1 MARHVK
7 RIRDWIVT
15 LPTVAAFGLVLG
27 IGDLVQRATF
37 RMGMATYERALGN
50 LHHWLLR
57 VFRIAGTRVVA
68 EGRAQLEPT
77 GGYIVISN
85 HQSMFDI
92 SIFGSLLSGH
102 TPRFVSKRS
111 LAKGIPTV
119 SFYLKHGGNALID
132 RGDRE
137 QAMEAIKA
145 MGVYCQDRDVAAVIY
160 PEGTR
165 SREGALGSYR
175 AAGASA
181 LMESAPDLPVV
192 PAVID
197 GSWELFQDNLFPV
210 PFGVRVT
217 VRFGAPIERTAGED
231 PAAIIERCRDFAEAT
246 LAEWHRGQPERH

>member
-1 MARHVK
+1 MRT
-7 RIRDWIVT
+7 IRDWIVSI
-15 LPTVAAFGLVLG
+15 PTVAAFGLVLG

-37 RMGMATYERALGN
+37 RMGIGRYEWALGH

-57 VFRIAGTRVVA
+57 VFRIAGTTITA
-68 EGRAQLEPT
+68 EHLDRLDDT

-92 SIFGSLLSGH
+92 SIFGSLLHGH

-119 SFYLKHGGNALID
+119 SFYLQHGGNALID

-137 QAMEAIKA
+137 QAMEAIKQ
-145 MGVYCQDRDVAAVIY
+145 MGVMCQERGKAAVIY

-165 SREGALGSYR
+165 SRDGRLGAYR
-175 AAGASA
+175 VHGASS
-181 LMESAPDLPVV
+181 LMEAAPDLPIV

-197 GSWELFQDNLFPV
+197 GSWKLFENNLFPITW
-210 PFGVRVT
+210 GTQVR
-217 VRFGAPIERTAGED
+217 VRFGDPIPRRPDEVHADLIETCRTF
-231 PAAIIERCRDFAEAT
+231 AAET
-246 LAEWHRGQPERH
+246 LDEWHRGERTAD